1 MSAKEQSKSSVG
13 FVIVLALLIL
23 AGLFVAYGLSAGAT
37 DSDVTVTVS
46 DKRLGHDTF
55 AVESVEGE
63 TFMTVGGGPADY
75 SLYRRLDEGAQYT
88 CTASGTSLP
97 IPVIGKMRSLTI
109 RSRETCHER
118 PSMTGLMQGEVTI

>member
-1 MSAKEQSKSSVG
+1 MSTKGQSISPVR
-13 FVIVLALLIL
+13 FVIVLTLLIL
-23 AGLFVAYGLSAGAT
+23 AGLFIAYTLSAGAT
-37 DSDVTVTVS
+37 ESDVTVTVS

-55 AVESVEGE
+55 AVDSVEGE

-97 IPVIGKMRSLTI
+97 LPVIGKMRSLT
-109 RSRETCHER
+109 SCE
-118 PSMTGLMQGEVTI
+118 LVK